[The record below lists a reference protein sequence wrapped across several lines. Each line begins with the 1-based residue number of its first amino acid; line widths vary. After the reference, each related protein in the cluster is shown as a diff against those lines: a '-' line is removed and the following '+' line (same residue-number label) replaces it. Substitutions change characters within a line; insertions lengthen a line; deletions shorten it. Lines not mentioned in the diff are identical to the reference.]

1 MTAQKPLFRPKF
13 TPIPPHVDIP
23 AVVNSTPNFQWA
35 HREDSRLHA
44 APYHQLNRIVGAVTL
59 EQGLP
64 IVVDNWHLR
73 GDWNA
78 AVFSHEWLERQY
90 GDEGMCVGGSG

>member
-1 MTAQKPLFRPKF
+1 MTAQKPLFRPKL
-13 TPIPPHVDIP
+13 TPIPPTLDIP
-23 AVVNSTPNFQWA
+23 ALVHSTPNFQWA

-44 APYHQLNRIVGAVTL
+44 APYSQLNRIVAAVTL

-73 GDWNA
+73 SDWNA
-78 AVFSHEWLERQY
+78 VLFSHEWLERQY
-90 GDEGMCVGGSG
+90 GDEGMACG